1 MSYRLPPGEDALAG
15 ACAFEDALCAW
26 NGQSAY
32 RWAPD
37 AQWTAL
43 STAPTPID
51 SGFELQSGV
60 LAGADTSVGFLP
72 SDESEWAWWSDLSSF
87 SDAHPMYGDLL
98 LCPDRTSETY
108 TLCSISPAGLDPLS
122 QFGADELAEPVA
134 GWSPPTNP
142 DRILLLGD
150 GGLWALDPP
159 YTDASLQHLV
169 SFDAVDLP
177 PLADIPGPFQ
187 PGFATVVIPRRSR
200 TALRL
205 DLSDGTGEA
214 TGLKHLPGGA
224 ALWTAY
230 LHDDRAAASRLL
242 THLAALPSS
251 PSGSDLRL
259 HDALVI
265 ENSVRALATS
275 AGLETRPATGV
286 GTDGSSSSA
295 TASSLVAS
303 PLDSSALAT
312 WALWLDW
319 DDALETGCRVLC
331 KTHEPDVA
339 LAESLRHFAG
349 ADACRTLFECLRTD
363 PPSGP
368 EGEYEYPT
376 AALRALVAPYGPEV
390 ASLVASALSAPSVPV
405 RAAASAAA
413 GATRE
418 DLDVTA
424 SDESLSSPS
433 ALWSEDHP
441 CPEDALRE
449 NATHDH
455 PAVRSAARATCAR
468 LSIEPDS
475 GPASDY
481 PQRSPQSSQPERPK

>member
-1 MSYRLPPGEDALAG
+1 MSYRLPPGENALTG

-32 RWAPD
+32 RWTPD

-51 SGFELQSGV
+51 SGFELQSGM

-98 LCPDRTSETY
+98 LCTDRSSDTY

-142 DRILLLGD
+142 DRLLLIGD

-159 YTDASLQHLV
+159 YTEASLQHLV

-187 PGFATVVIPRRSR
+187 PGVATVVIPRRTR

-230 LHDDRAAASRLL
+230 LRDDRAAASRLL
-242 THLAALPSS
+242 SHLASLPSPVAT
-251 PSGSDLRL
+251 PSLRL
-259 HDALVI
+259 HDALVTDT
-265 ENSVRALATS
+265 SVRALATS
-275 AGLETRPATGV
+275 AGLQVHPAAGTGV
-286 GTDGSSSSA
+286 DGSSSS
-295 TASSLVAS
+295 TTSSLVTS
-303 PLDSSALAT
+303 PLESSALVT

-319 DDALETGCRVLC
+319 DGALETSCRVLC
-331 KTHEPDVA
+331 NTSEPDYA

-349 ADACRTLFECLRTD
+349 AEACRTLFECLRTD

-376 AALRALVAPYGPEV
+376 AALRALVAPYGPEI
-390 ASLVASALSAPSVPV
+390 ASLVASALSASSVPV

-418 DLDVTA
+418 DLDVT
-424 SDESLSSPS
+424 SDESVSSLSV
-433 ALWSEDHP
+433 LWNEEQP
-441 CPEDALRE
+441 CPEDVLRA

-455 PAVRSAARATCAR
+455 PAVRSAARETCAR
-468 LSIEPDS
+468 LSIEPGS